1 MGRRS
6 PAPAIPAPTIAPFR
20 AGRDRRG
27 RSGDTA
33 RQPVLPT
40 MSYMPRSSSPV
51 APPPSPTL
59 SASQLARLAELGEER
74 TANAGDL
81 LYRVGDRDYP
91 FIVIVEGEVAI
102 LDSAG
107 NEIVRHGASGFLGE
121 LNLLSGQTVFVTAV
135 ATEPLRYIA
144 VPREVL
150 RTLLYE
156 DGPLGD
162 VVLSAF
168 ISRREA
174 LQRVQGIGVEIVGP
188 HSSKA
193 TMRMLDFA
201 RSNRLPLTWR
211 NPEHADDPAAAAL
224 VADLDEARLPVV
236 RLPGGAELQARR
248 PVRSLARWE
257 SAASSRRGRKSICSW
272 SAPAQPASAP
282 PYTAPP

>member
-91 FIVIVEGEVAI
+91 FMAIVEGEVAI
-102 LDSAG
+102 LDAAG
-107 NEIVRHGASGFLGE
+107 NEIVRHGTSGFLGE

-193 TMRMLDFA
+193 TMRMLEFA
-201 RSNRLPLTWR
+201 RSNRLPFTW
-211 NPEHADDPAAAAL
+211 HASERAGDPSAAL
-224 VADLDEARLPVV
+224 ADGIDEPSLPLV
-236 RLPGGAELQARR
+236 RLPG
-248 PVRSLARWE
+248 
-257 SAASSRRGRKSICSW
+257 
-272 SAPAQPASAP
+272 
-282 PYTAPP
+282 